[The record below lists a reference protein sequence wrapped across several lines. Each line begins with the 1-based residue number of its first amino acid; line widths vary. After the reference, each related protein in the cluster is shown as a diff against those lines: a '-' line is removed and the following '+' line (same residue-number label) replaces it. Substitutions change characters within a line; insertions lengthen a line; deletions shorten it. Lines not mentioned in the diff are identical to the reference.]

1 MNEQEQ
7 KAWEELVESI
17 NYGTEEIITPHQKA
31 ILTASSDLT
40 ALRSEA
46 EQYKAAA
53 EDDLVLKGELRQ
65 QLYDLVLSREL
76 RYKGNVRPILYTD
89 TVQGE
94 QVCCDNLWA
103 ITTEELNALTALR
116 TSLEKAEKVVEISK
130 QILPHLER
138 HAPTAYLDLLYSL
151 REWEAVARALCA
163 YLKEG

>member
-116 TSLEKAEKVVEISK
+116 TRLEKMEKVVG
-130 QILPHLER
+130 
-138 HAPTAYLDLLYSL
+138 A
-151 REWEAVARALCA
+151 ARAYQLA
-163 YLKEG
+163 HGPWKPSEDEPWKKLNAALKSLEEK